1 MTASP
6 NATERLTMDCCNNRL
21 PIAVTRRDMLRTLGC
36 GFGYLAFAG
45 LAHSSW
51 AGSLAAPS
59 ASDDPLAPRA
69 PHFAARAKRVIFLCM
84 AGGPSHVDTFDY
96 KPQLAVDDG
105 KSFGKGFRA
114 GAKLL
119 ASPWKFRQHGKSGL
133 WISDLFPEVAKHAD
147 ELCLCRG
154 MKTDVPAHAQAK
166 TKLHTGSFQ
175 FVRPSL
181 GAWSLYGLGTMN
193 KNLPGFVTI
202 DPDRGNGGAQNYG
215 AAFLPALY
223 QGVPVRAGGNRGGGG
238 RRGGQA
244 QEPMENIANARYG
257 EEAQRE
263 QIDLLQRLNKEQLRR
278 SSADPATRSAIEG
291 VIESYELAFRMQAEV
306 PDLLTIGS
314 ESKATLDMYG
324 IGEGDDRFA
333 RQCLLARRFAEA
345 GVRFV
350 EVTHG
355 GWDTHRNLR
364 DDLEKQ
370 CGAVDRPIAALLS
383 DLKKRGMLEDTL
395 VVWGGEFGR
404 TPYAQNGDGR
414 DHNNK
419 GFTTWMAGGGVR
431 GGLSF
436 GSTDDYGIE
445 AVDGI
450 MDIHDWHATI
460 LHILGLDHERL
471 TFNHAGRD
479 FRLTDVKGNVRTEIL
494 A

>member
-1 MTASP
+1 
-6 NATERLTMDCCNNRL
+6 MDCCNNRL

-45 LAHSSW
+45 LAHSAW
-51 AGSLAAPS
+51 AQEAPS
-59 ASDDPLAPRA
+59 DPLAPRT
-69 PHFAARAKRVIFLCM
+69 PHFPARAKRIIFLCM

-96 KPQLAVDDG
+96 KPKLIVDDG
-105 KSFGKGFRA
+105 KAFGRGFRA

-119 ASPWKFRQHGKSGL
+119 ASPWKFKQHGKSGL
-133 WISDLFPEVAKHAD
+133 WISDLFPEVARHAD

-154 MKTDVPAHAQAK
+154 MKTDVPAHAQAT

-175 FVRPSL
+175 FVRPSF
-181 GAWSLYGLGTMN
+181 GAWTMYGLGTTN

-215 AAFLPALY
+215 SAFLPAIY
-223 QGVPVRAGGNRGGGG
+223 QGVPVRTGGNRGGGG
-238 RRGGQA
+238 GGGQ
-244 QEPMENIANARYG
+244 QPEDPIQNIDNERIDTK
-257 EEAQRE
+257 AQRE
-263 QIDLLQRLNKEQLRR
+263 QLDLLQRLNRERLKA
-278 SSADPATRSAIEG
+278 SKGDPATQGVIEG

-306 PDLLTIGS
+306 PDLLDLAD
-314 ESKATLDMYG
+314 ESKATLELYG
-324 IGEGDDRFA
+324 IGSGEDRFA

-345 GVRFV
+345 GVRFI
-350 EVTHG
+350 EVTHN

-364 DDLEKQ
+364 TDLEKQ
-370 CGAVDRPIAALLS
+370 CGEIDRPIAALLT
-383 DLKKRGMLEDTL
+383 DLKKRGLLEDTL

-419 GFTTWMAGGGVR
+419 GFTTWMAGGGVK
-431 GGLSF
+431 GGLSY
-436 GSTDDYGIE
+436 GSTDDYGLE

-450 MDIHDWHATI
+450 MDIHDWHATM
-460 LHILGLDHERL
+460 LHLLGLNHEKL

-479 FRLTDVKGNVRTEIL
+479 FRLTDVKGNVRTEIV